1 MDNQI
6 FLELKNLDDELGPSI
21 RKLEIK
27 LKQQRLKK
35 EKQEGEKS
43 GFDKE
48 FNEIIRKT
56 VLPVMIEYK
65 KFLES
70 KQQNMYLSCI
80 IEKPFHLLEGITF
93 ELKDSIKMSKQDAIR
108 RITFFPRNDRIH
120 IFEEGLLGDG
130 HPVELS
136 YAKNEISKE
145 FVRKKMTSLIKEYI
159 DKLLVGFE

>member
-1 MDNQI
+1 M
-6 FLELKNLDDELGPSI
+6 ELKRLDDELGPSLH
-21 RKLEIK
+21 KLEIK
-27 LKQQRLKK
+27 LKRQRLVN
-35 EKQEGEKS
+35 EKQLGQKS

-56 VLPVMIEYK
+56 VLPIMTEYK

-80 IEKPFHLLEGITF
+80 IERPYQLHEGITF
-93 ELKDSIKMSKQDAIR
+93 ELKDSINMSKQPTVR
-108 RITFFPRNDRIH
+108 RITFFPRNERIH

-145 FVRKKMTSLIKEYI
+145 FVRKKMSSLIKEYI
-159 DKLLVGFE
+159 DKLLLGFQ

>member
-1 MDNQI
+1 M
-6 FLELKNLDDELGPSI
+6 ELKRLDDELGPSLH
-21 RKLEIK
+21 KLEIK
-27 LKQQRLKK
+27 LKRQRLVN
-35 EKQEGEKS
+35 EKQLGQKS

-48 FNEIIRKT
+48 FNEIIKKT
-56 VLPVMIEYK
+56 VLPIMIEYK

-80 IEKPFHLLEGITF
+80 IERPYQLHEGITF
-93 ELKDSIKMSKQDAIR
+93 ELKDSIKMSRQPTVR
-108 RITFFPRNDRIH
+108 RITFFPRNERIH

-145 FVRKKMTSLIKEYI
+145 FVRKKMSSLVKEYI
-159 DKLLVGFE
+159 DKLLLGFQ

>member
-1 MDNQI
+1 M
-6 FLELKNLDDELGPSI
+6 ELKRLDDELGPSLH
-21 RKLEIK
+21 KLEIK
-27 LKQQRLKK
+27 LKRQRLVN
-35 EKQEGEKS
+35 EKQLGQKS

-48 FNEIIRKT
+48 FNEIIKKT
-56 VLPVMIEYK
+56 VLPIMIEYK

-80 IEKPFHLLEGITF
+80 IERPYQLHEGITF
-93 ELKDSIKMSKQDAIR
+93 ELKDSIKMSRQPTVR
-108 RITFFPRNDRIH
+108 RITFFPRNERIH

-145 FVRKKMTSLIKEYI
+145 FVRKKMSSLIKEYI
-159 DKLLVGFE
+159 DKLLLGFQ

>member
-1 MDNQI
+1 M
-6 FLELKNLDDELGPSI
+6 ELKRLDDELGPSLH
-21 RKLEIK
+21 KLEIK
-27 LKQQRLKK
+27 LKRQRLLN
-35 EKQEGEKS
+35 EKQLGQKP

-48 FNEIIRKT
+48 FNELIKKT
-56 VLPVMIEYK
+56 VLPIMIEYK

-80 IEKPFHLLEGITF
+80 IERPYQLHEGITF
-93 ELKDSIKMSKQDAIR
+93 ELKDLIKMSKQPTVR
-108 RITFFPRNDRIH
+108 RITFFPRNERIH

-145 FVRKKMTSLIKEYI
+145 FVRKKMSSLVKEYI
-159 DKLLVGFE
+159 DKLLLGFQ

>member
-1 MDNQI
+1 M
-6 FLELKNLDDELGPSI
+6 ELKSLDDELDPSL

-35 EKQEGEKS
+35 EKQQGEKS
-43 GFDKE
+43 EFDNE
-48 FNEIIRKT
+48 FNEIIKKT
-56 VLPVMIEYK
+56 VLPIMIEYK
-65 KFLES
+65 KYLEN
-70 KQQNMYLSCI
+70 KQENMYLSCI
-80 IEKPFHLLEGITF
+80 IEKPYHLLDGITF
-93 ELKDSIKMSKQDAIR
+93 ELKNSIKMSKQDAIR

-159 DKLLVGFE
+159 DKLLVGFG

>member
-1 MDNQI
+1 M
-6 FLELKNLDDELGPSI
+6 ELKRLDDDLGPSLH
-21 RKLEIK
+21 KLEIK
-27 LKQQRLKK
+27 LKRQRLIN
-35 EKQEGEKS
+35 EKQLGQKS

-48 FNEIIRKT
+48 FTEIIKKT
-56 VLPVMIEYK
+56 VLPIMIEYK

-80 IEKPFHLLEGITF
+80 IERPYQLHEGITF
-93 ELKDSIKMSKQDAIR
+93 ELKDSIKISKQPTVR
-108 RITFFPRNDRIH
+108 RITFFPRNERIH

-145 FVRKKMTSLIKEYI
+145 FVRKKMSSLIKEYI
-159 DKLLVGFE
+159 DKLLLGFK

>member
-1 MDNQI
+1 M
-6 FLELKNLDDELGPSI
+6 KRLDDELGPSLH
-21 RKLEIK
+21 KLEIK
-27 LKQQRLKK
+27 LKRQRLVN
-35 EKQEGEKS
+35 EKRLGQKS

-48 FNEIIRKT
+48 FNEIIKKT
-56 VLPVMIEYK
+56 VLPIMTEYK

-80 IEKPFHLLEGITF
+80 IERPYQLHEGITF
-93 ELKDSIKMSKQDAIR
+93 ELKDSIKMLKQPTVR
-108 RITFFPRNDRIH
+108 RITFFPRNERIH

-145 FVRKKMTSLIKEYI
+145 FVRKKMSSLIKEYI
-159 DKLLVGFE
+159 DKLLLGFQ